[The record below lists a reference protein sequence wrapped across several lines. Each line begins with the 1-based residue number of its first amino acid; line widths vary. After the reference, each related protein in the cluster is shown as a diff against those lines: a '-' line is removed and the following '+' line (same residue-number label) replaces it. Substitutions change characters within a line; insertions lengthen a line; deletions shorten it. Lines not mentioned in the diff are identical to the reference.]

1 MMVGHL
7 LNSPLDILI
16 VPIGMILLFAVILL
30 RMYVPRKPVIGNDAD
45 QAGAPVVR
53 IEGHSD
59 RASRVP
65 DRGEHRRH

>member
-1 MMVGHL
+1 MMVSHL

-45 QAGAPVVR
+45 RAGA
-53 IEGHSD
+53 
-59 RASRVP
+59 
-65 DRGEHRRH
+65 RR